1 MLDIIQRTK
10 QARAK
15 SKLEGAQTMINIDMW
30 HNDKIK
36 AVEKINIFF
45 NDLTGKYWG
54 NCYINNKAIG
64 DFTADSSTDIE
75 KTFEHLAINWN

>member
-54 NCYINNKAIG
+54 NCYINNEAIG
-64 DFTADSSTDIE
+64 DYTADSSTDIE

>member
-45 NDLTGKYWG
+45 NDLTGQYWG

-64 DFTADSSTDIE
+64 DYTADSSTDIE

>member
-15 SKLEGAQTMINIDMW
+15 SKLEGAQTVINIDMW

>member
-1 MLDIIQRTK
+1 
-10 QARAK
+10 
-15 SKLEGAQTMINIDMW
+15 MINIDMW

-64 DFTADSSTDIE
+64 DYTADSSTDIE
-75 KTFEHLAINWN
+75 KTFELFISCLVIGYGGLFLFFY